1 MVATQIRCSKCAH
14 WNQTDDLHAL
24 CNNCGAEL
32 RPVSQADLA
41 SLERRKTTGELKVLI
56 YAHDSRIKRFAKHLY
71 NSVVLVYM
79 SIIAFF
85 LWLFAAGP
93 G

>member
-1 MVATQIRCSKCAH
+1 MIATQIRCSTCGH
-14 WNQTDDLHAL
+14 WNQTDEVHAL
-24 CNNCGAEL
+24 CSNCGAEL
-32 RPVSQADLA
+32 RPVSEADLA
-41 SLERRKTTGELKVLI
+41 SIERRKTSGELKVTI
-56 YAHDSRIKRFAKHLY
+56 YESDSGIKRFAKHIY